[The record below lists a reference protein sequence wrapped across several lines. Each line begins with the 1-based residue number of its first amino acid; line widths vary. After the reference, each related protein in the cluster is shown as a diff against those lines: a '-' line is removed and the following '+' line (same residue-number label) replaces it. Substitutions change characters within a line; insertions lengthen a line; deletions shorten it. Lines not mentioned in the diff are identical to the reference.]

1 MRRSRYQG
9 GDVSGLVRR
18 IVGAGIALV
27 CVALLSSCS
36 LLRLPPSPLYDDS
49 KQQTDVQVQRIADA
63 VKHHDADALKKLFS
77 SRARDEATDLD
88 GGLKYF
94 LSAFPSGAV
103 TWKSQGISSW
113 SENESLTRVIELY
126 GNYEVLAGGKKFDLY
141 FAYFSVNDFD
151 PDNTGIYALG
161 ITPHSASPTTA
172 SGAKLPFDIW
182 ASQFGI
188 SDKDHM
194 ATGDPGVYTPQD

>member
-1 MRRSRYQG
+1 M
-9 GDVSGLVRR
+9 SGLVRR

-49 KQQTDVQVQRIADA
+49 KQQTDVQVQRIAEA
-63 VKHHDADALKKLFS
+63 VKHHDADALKKLFC
-77 SRARDEATDLD
+77 SRAQEKATDLD
-88 GGLKYF
+88 GGLRYF
-94 LSAFPSGAV
+94 LAAFPSGPV
-103 TWKSQGISSW
+103 TWKSQGTSSQ
-113 SENESLTRVIELY
+113 SQNASIKQAVQLY
-126 GNYEVLAGGKKFDLY
+126 GHYLVVAGAKKFELF

-151 PDNTGIYALG
+151 PDNLGIYALG
-161 ITPHSASPTTA
+161 IAPYTADPYTA
-172 SGAKLPFDIW
+172 SGAKQPFDVW

-194 ATGDPGVYTPQD
+194 ATGDPGVYIPQD